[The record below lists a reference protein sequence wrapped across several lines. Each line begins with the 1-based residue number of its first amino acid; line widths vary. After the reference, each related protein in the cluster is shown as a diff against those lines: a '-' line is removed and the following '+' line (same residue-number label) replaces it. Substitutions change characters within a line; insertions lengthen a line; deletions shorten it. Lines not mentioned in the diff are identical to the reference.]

1 MNSTL
6 SNADWRKSLISE
18 DASLGDVVRNL
29 NDSRLQI
36 AMVVTAEDVL
46 VGTITDGD
54 IRRALL
60 NGLSLNSEIGEIIHR
75 NPLVAPLQIGRET
88 VLSLMSANKLHK
100 IPAVD
105 NEGRVLGLHSW
116 AEWINPGRRSNLMV
130 IMAGG
135 KGQRLR
141 PFTETCPKPLL
152 PVGGKPMLEHIIER
166 AKGEG
171 FYRFVLSV
179 HYLGNMIEDY
189 FGDGSKWQVQIEY
202 IKEDSPMGTAGAIS
216 LLNPFPD
223 LPFLVTNGDVLSD
236 IRYGEMLDFHLRH
249 QAVATM
255 AVRQHEWQHPF
266 GVVHTKGVDFVG
278 IEEKPVSRSHINAGI
293 YVLDPLVL
301 QVLEVGESCDM
312 PTLFGRLHGRASTVV
327 VYPMHEP
334 WLDIGRPDDY
344 SYAQARLA
352 QKEL

>member
-6 SNADWRKSLISE
+6 SNDDWRKSLISE
-18 DASLGDVVRNL
+18 SASLGDVVRNL
-29 NDSRLQI
+29 NESRLQI
-36 AMVVTAEDVL
+36 AMVVTAERVL

-60 NGLSLNSEIGEIIHR
+60 NGLSLSSEIGEIIHR

-88 VLSLMSANKLHK
+88 VLSLMSANKLHQ

-105 NEGRVLGLHSW
+105 NEGRVLGLHTW
-116 AEWINPGRRSNLMV
+116 TELINPGQRSNLMV

-135 KGQRLR
+135 KGQRLL

-166 AKGEG
+166 AKVEG
-171 FYRFVLSV
+171 FLRFVLSV

-216 LLNPFPD
+216 LLDPCPD

-278 IEEKPVSRSHINAGI
+278 IEEKPMSRSYINAGV

-301 QVLEVGESCDM
+301 QVLEVGKSCDM
-312 PTLFGRLHGRASTVV
+312 PTLFGRLHDRASRVV

-344 SYAQARLA
+344 SYAHA
-352 QKEL
+352 QLVQKQS